1 MLPKCFRDVMKFELV
16 SYSSSYAKVQLDDE
30 QTVILPYRDLGN
42 GDLLVCNFIKVL
54 SDLQIACSGDNIVFC
69 PVIRKVD
76 KDDPLAHCKDWVREA
91 RVVNAEEFC
100 REYNID
106 ANKYDSPI
114 MHNECTGVWYFDNN
128 GERLTEWVYDTSRV
142 AYKLGVFCDGTSLWI
157 KEGF

>member
-30 QTVILPYRDLGN
+30 QTFILPSRDTDN
-42 GDLLVCNFIKVL
+42 RDVYVCGFGKIF
-54 SDLQIACSGDNIVFC
+54 SSLQIDCLKGGITFN
-69 PVIRKVD
+69 PVTCKV
-76 KDDPLAHCKDWVREA
+76 KAPYALAFYEDWMRETK
-91 RVVNAEEFC
+91 VINAEEFC

-106 ANKYDSPI
+106 TSKYDDPI
-114 MHNECTGVWYFDNN
+114 MHNECTDMWYFDNN

-142 AYKLGVFCDGTSLWI
+142 AYKLRVLCDGTSLWI